1 MENHMKVR
9 ELEELLGRLDPDL
22 KIVVEYRWRFDDPY
36 EIHSFDLSDDDIR
49 IIDNSCLVVSSC

>member
-1 MENHMKVR
+1 MKVR